1 MEKAVWSSR
10 GFALMKVPEG
20 DEQKAMV
27 SANGNVLVEID
38 TLDNIIRSLN
48 VDRIDFLKVD
58 IEGAEAE
65 ALYGMSETLKI
76 TKYLMIELRPST
88 LWIINYLL
96 NNGYDIIDCVDHGA
110 VTNFLFLNKKFK

>member
-1 MEKAVWSSR
+1 
-10 GFALMKVPEG
+10 MKVPEG